1 MRRLHNKQREKFK
14 NLNSQGMDIG
24 DWLCIHFEKGLDV
37 A

>member
-14 NLNSQGMDIG
+14 SLNSQGMDIG
-24 DWLCIHFEKGLDV
+24 DWQNIHFEKGLYV